1 MHAVWVRFLRVLTRG
16 QKMQTTNTVGETLLQ
31 FSSLTTSPDGARY
44 EARACGSP
52 MPDGCWQG
60 WIEFVPTAGGNPV
73 CTSRETT
80 QPNRTDT
87 EYWAS
92 GLTPVYLDGALGR
105 ALKEPRRAGLD
116 SLPAQPSIFGAPAP
130 ATTPVGGRGSSI
142 IDPFLVYEHGEA
154 HLRKQLG
161 ALAAWHLVNIARDY
175 GLTATDVD
183 TLNRMSSSELI
194 ELVVS
199 AVRSRAGRRPS
210 R

>member
-1 MHAVWVRFLRVLTRG
+1 
-16 QKMQTTNTVGETLLQ
+16 MQTTNTTGETLLQ
-31 FSSLTTSPDGARY
+31 FSSLATAPDGTGY

-52 MPDGCWQG
+52 MPEGGWQG
-60 WIEFVPTAGGNPV
+60 WIEFVPIAGGDAV
-73 CTSRETT
+73 RTGRETT

-105 ALKEPRRAGLD
+105 ALKEPRRVGLD
-116 SLPAQPSIFGAPAP
+116 SLPPQPSIFGAPAP
-130 ATTPVGGRGSSI
+130 ATTPVRARASSI

-199 AVRSRAGRRPS
+199 AVRSRVGRRPT

>member
-1 MHAVWVRFLRVLTRG
+1 
-16 QKMQTTNTVGETLLQ
+16 MQTTNTAGETLLQ
-31 FSSLTTSPDGARY
+31 FSSLATAPDGTRY

-52 MPDGCWQG
+52 MPDGGGQG
-60 WIEFVPTAGGNPV
+60 WIEFVPIDGGDAV
-73 CTSRETT
+73 RTGRETT

-92 GLTPVYLDGALGR
+92 GLTPVYLDGALAR
-105 ALKEPRRAGLD
+105 ALKEPRRVGLD
-116 SLPAQPSIFGAPAP
+116 RPPPQPSIFGAPAP
-130 ATTPVGGRGSSI
+130 ATSPVGTRGDSI
-142 IDPFLVYEHGEA
+142 IDPFLVYAHGEA

-175 GLTATDVD
+175 GLTAADVD
-183 TLNRMSSSELI
+183 TVNRMSASDLVELI
-194 ELVVS
+194 VS